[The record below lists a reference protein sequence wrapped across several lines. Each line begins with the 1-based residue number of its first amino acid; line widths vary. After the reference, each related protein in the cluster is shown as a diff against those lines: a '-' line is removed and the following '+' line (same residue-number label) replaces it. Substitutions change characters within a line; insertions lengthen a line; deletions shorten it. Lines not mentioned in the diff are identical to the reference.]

1 MTNSRDSMYWAIFV
15 LAPIWYSREWQDC
28 EPMVDTS
35 YIKIGTI
42 HVTMLSGI
50 KIGLSRAVGSWIEIG
65 DYLEKLLGAEY
76 IFLDAEA
83 NDKFCFYDHNDL
95 SQSKK
100 CFWIINSVD
109 KFDKSIQDTLYQ
121 WEWFHQTH
129 IKCLLS
135 GELPDKV
142 PQHELLSELRN
153 DIVLLHQKL
162 KAQSKRFLAIQKEA
176 RELRDGVSYLLLYI
190 RNHLVL
196 TLTPAFRCKQPD
208 QCKRVRPRSQEF
220 RTSRRDRQAPYFS
233 HNLLSPI
240 GIHHSES
247 TPIPLFSSAAKSNSL
262 SGL

>member
-109 KFDKSIQDTLYQ
+109 KFDKSIQDALYQ

-176 RELRDGVSYLLLYI
+176 RELRWG
-190 RNHLVL
+190 
-196 TLTPAFRCKQPD
+196 Q
-208 QCKRVRPRSQEF
+208 
-220 RTSRRDRQAPYFS
+220 
-233 HNLLSPI
+233 LSPPI
-240 GIHHSES
+240 YPKSLGADTHS
-247 TPIPLFSSAAKSNSL
+247 SSSVQAT
-262 SGL
+262 

>member
-109 KFDKSIQDTLYQ
+109 KFYPNIQDTIYQ
-121 WEWFHQTH
+121 WDWFYTEHFNYLTQEEL
-129 IKCLLS
+129 IKDENAVHRSLRS
-135 GELPDKV
+135 YRGSIDEL
-142 PQHELLSELRN
+142 Q
-153 DIVLLHQKL
+153 QKL
-162 KAQSKRFLAIQKEA
+162 KDQGERFLSIQTQA
-176 RELRDGVSYLLLYI
+176 RQLRDGVHY
-190 RNHLVL
+190 
-196 TLTPAFRCKQPD
+196 AF
-208 QCKRVRPRSQEF
+208 
-220 RTSRRDRQAPYFS
+220 
-233 HNLLSPI
+233 L
-240 GIHHSES
+240 
-247 TPIPLFSSAAKSNSL
+247 
-262 SGL
+262 